1 MNLLMKIDTMK
12 QYEYYDRVL
21 QVAPNDTET
30 LFKKGD
36 ALYVFNSYDEAIKN
50 YDKVLE
56 IDPTRFDALDNKG
69 KALDEHW

>member
-1 MNLLMKIDTMK
+1 MHLLMKINTMK
-12 QYEYYDRVL
+12 QYEYYDKVL

-36 ALYVFNSYDEAIKN
+36 ALYAFNDYDEAIQY

-56 IDPTRFDALDNKG
+56 IDPNV
-69 KALDEHW
+69 H